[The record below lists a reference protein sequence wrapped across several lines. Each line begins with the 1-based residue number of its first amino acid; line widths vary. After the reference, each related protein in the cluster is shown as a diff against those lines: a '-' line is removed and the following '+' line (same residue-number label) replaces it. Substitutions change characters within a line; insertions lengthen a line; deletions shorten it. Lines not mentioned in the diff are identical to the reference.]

1 MRRLASDLRVRSQ
14 SYNLF
19 VLTRKC
25 DSYIYVHQRL
35 LRSMQ
40 RPPQGPSEQRK
51 GIFQGF
57 EHPNIQKSSFNDE
70 MERSELEL
78 DQTTYSEDFSVSHFV
93 GNRGG
98 GANAGQFRT
107 MPTPQT
113 RESLRPPPPQTS
125 LFTRAWISRPTN
137 PAYSMFGCTGED
149 SCGEAGKQRISI
161 CRR

>member
-93 GNRGG
+93 GNRGRG
-98 GANAGQFRT
+98 KCGAIPHNANPANAG
-107 MPTPQT
+107 
-113 RESLRPPPPQTS
+113 ESPSSSSTNITLHTS
-125 LFTRAWISRPTN
+125 MDLSSNQPGLLDVWLYRGRLLW
-137 PAYSMFGCTGED
+137 
-149 SCGEAGKQRISI
+149 
-161 CRR
+161 